1 MISSCKNKLRLKIN
15 SGLKVYV
22 YCASLMKYKLPI
34 AMLCLVL
41 LIQTRPVFILHVV
54 DEWLMLKMFSLMKKL
69 HLTFFIYTFQI
80 LKMSLTEFRGTW
92 YSKGPAQ
99 ITTNYHE
106 LQIFVSPSKVNSAV
120 IYHNHLLA
128 QLTKGMVY
136 MDM

>member
-1 MISSCKNKLRLKIN
+1 
-15 SGLKVYV
+15 
-22 YCASLMKYKLPI
+22 
-34 AMLCLVL
+34 MLCLEL
-41 LIQTRPVFILHVV
+41 LIQTRPVFLLHVV
-54 DEWLMLKMFSLMKKL
+54 DAKMFSLMKML
-69 HLTFFIYTFQI
+69 HLTFFYTFQI

-99 ITTNYHE
+99 ITTNYHG

-136 MDM
+136 M

>member
-1 MISSCKNKLRLKIN
+1 MISSCKKQRLKIN

-22 YCASLMKYKLPI
+22 YCASLMMYKFPI
-34 AMLCLVL
+34 AMLYLVL
-41 LIQTRPVFILHVV
+41 LIQTRPVSILHVV
-54 DEWLMLKMFSLMKKL
+54 DEWLMLKCFHQWRSSNWHFFYL
-69 HLTFFIYTFQI
+69 HLQI

-99 ITTNYHE
+99 ITTNYHG

-136 MDM
+136 M